1 MTCWSLEMP
10 LTTLQMTS
18 PGWRLEQVLG
28 YFGKGELVGQRGDN
42 FEASRR
48 RLVLFVAY
56 MITIVWVISF
66 LVDIIS
72 KSYEPHPGVHAAM
85 TILIGGLM
93 ADGLIVRK
101 SPDKSDEDVP
111 NGRT

>member
-1 MTCWSLEMP
+1 M
-10 LTTLQMTS
+10 
-18 PGWRLEQVLG
+18 
-28 YFGKGELVGQRGDN
+28 GKRGDD

-56 MITIVWVISF
+56 CITVVWVVSF
-66 LVDIIS
+66 LVDIITT
-72 KSYEPHPGVHAAM
+72 SYEPHPGVHAAM

-101 SPDKSDEDVP
+101 GDNRSNEETSD
-111 NGRT
+111 GRT